1 MALEQKRFLDFT
13 GLSIFWNKVKGYV
26 DSQDE
31 ALLASAKT
39 YAEEKASAAE
49 SAAKSHAESQA
60 ATAKSEAIASANEYT
75 DGQVSTINQ
84 AATALTTRVT
94 TAEGKITTV
103 EGEITKLKADAQT
116 EGSVKYEVAQGIA
129 GVVANADEDFDTLK
143 EVADWIANDTTG
155 AAAMQNAISVLN
167 GSETAAG
174 SVAYAVK
181 QEKDRATNEETKLG
195 TRVGVLEN
203 LVGIN
208 GEEGGSG
215 ESISARMSTAESK
228 IGTLESLVGEGN
240 VSDRIAT
247 AKGEAKSELIG
258 DAAEGYNTLG
268 KLEDKI
274 QAEESRAKG
283 VEGGLDTRIKTLESA
298 TTAADLAAEISR
310 AKAAELAISTAV
322 GLSADNAYEAY
333 NDKAYI
339 NGASSVRDEIVKLDT
354 QAKAQNDALAEDV
367 AALAA
372 EISRAKGAE
381 EGLQS
386 AIDTINNTTIPA
398 TLEAAK
404 AYADGLAKDYDA
416 KGSAEAVYNAILS
429 IEESSINGLFDQ
441 A

>member
-1 MALEQKRFLDFT
+1 MALEQKRFLDLS

-26 DSQDE
+26 DTQDE
-31 ALLASAKT
+31 ALLTSAKG
-39 YAEEKASAAE
+39 YADEKAAAAE

-75 DGQVSTINQ
+75 DGQVSAINQ
-84 AATALTTRVT
+84 AATALTGRVT
-94 TAEGKITTV
+94 TAEGKITTA
-103 EGEITKLKADAQT
+103 EAEITKLKADAQT

-129 GVVANADEDFDTLK
+129 GVVASAPADFDTLK
-143 EVADWIANDTTG
+143 EVADWISNDSTG
-155 AAAMQNAISVLN
+155 AAAMQSAISKLN
-167 GSETAAG
+167 GSETTSG

-181 QEKDRATNEETKLG
+181 QEKDRAEGEETKLD
-195 TRVGVLEN
+195 TRLKALEN
-203 LVGIN
+203 LVGIED
-208 GEEGGSG
+208 GEPG
-215 ESISARMSTAESK
+215 ENASLDVRVSSAESK
-228 IGTLESLVGEGN
+228 ISELEGLVGEGK

-247 AKGEAKSELIG
+247 AKAEAKTELIG

-283 VEGGLDTRIKTLESA
+283 VEGGLDARIKTLEGA
-298 TTAADLAAEISR
+298 TTAADLAAEVSR

-322 GLSADNAYEAY
+322 GLSAENAYEAY
-333 NDKAYI
+333 NDKYYI

-354 QAKAQNDALAEDV
+354 QAKAQNDALADDI

-372 EISRAKGAE
+372 EVSRAKGAE